1 MEQPQKPKTDRRIL
15 YTKMFLK
22 ESLLELMKEKP
33 VDKITPTELCRRAD
47 INRNT
52 FYAHYYSTR
61 DVLEEIEAE
70 FSAQIIDSLSNRFSA
85 ENIDISQMLNEICRI
100 IYERKDFCKILL
112 SENGDI
118 AFLEKVIMQGKT
130 LIINGWSREGVA
142 LAEDQMEMFFSYIVN
157 GSIALLRKWSAN
169 DMKNTPEEIATLI
182 ERVTY
187 GGINGMIE
195 PNRPGSKSF

>member
-1 MEQPQKPKTDRRIL
+1 MDQNLKSKTDRRVL

-33 VDKITPTELCRRAD
+33 VNKITPTELCRKAE

-61 DVLEEIEAE
+61 DVLEEIEVE
-70 FSAQIIDSLSNRFSA
+70 FSTQIIDSLRNRFSA

-100 IYERKDFCKILL
+100 IYEKRDFCKILL
-112 SENGDI
+112 SENGDS
-118 AFLEKVIMQGKT
+118 AFFERIIMLGKSVI
-130 LIINGWSREGVA
+130 IDGWRKEGVN
-142 LAEDQMEMFFSYIVN
+142 LSDDQMDMFFFYVVI
-157 GSIALLRKWSAN
+157 GSVALIRKWAAS
-169 DMKNTPEEIATLI
+169 DMKNTPAEIAALI

-195 PNRPGSKSF
+195 SK

>member
-1 MEQPQKPKTDRRIL
+1 MVRSQKAKTDRRVL

-33 VDKITPTELCRRAD
+33 VDKITPTELCRKAD

-61 DVLEEIEAE
+61 DVLEEIEVE
-70 FSAQIIDSLSNRFSA
+70 FSTQIIESLQNRFSE

-100 IYERKDFCKILL
+100 IYEKRDFCKILL
-112 SENGDI
+112 SENGDS
-118 AFLEKVIMQGKT
+118 AFFERIIMLGKSVI
-130 LIINGWSREGVA
+130 IDGWRREGVN
-142 LAEDQMEMFFSYIVN
+142 LSDDQMDMFFSYIVI
-157 GSIALLRKWSAN
+157 GSVALIRKWAAD

-182 ERVTY
+182 ERATY

-195 PNRPGSKSF
+195 SK